1 MTRRNSPFD
10 TSKRP
15 APPPRRRW
23 RLVAALTSILLALV
37 FLGGTYT
44 YRHTCAG
51 RLLPVNNLHRAGGE
65 CVGWVDDG
73 KMDFGSSLA
82 VADMLQR
89 IRQANVDAQAT
100 AAKSGTHVVRIGL
113 VTPLT
118 FAENSARSEP
128 TIVHSL
134 EGTYVAQKRFNSEN
148 KHTQIAVIPMN
159 EGRNQTHWS
168 KLIPGLKAMR
178 DDTEQ
183 PLIGVMGLGVSRQET
198 VKLSEKLAELK
209 IPAVG
214 GVVTAIEGPLLRETS
229 PSNEDYVTALGRYV
243 EAHPELKNAGEVVD
257 LNGTDV
263 GDKNDKYVA
272 RMHSGFVTV
281 FGKRIRWNKSFRGRM
296 KSGAAPPNLFDDI
309 VNSVQYSQNVTWDGH
324 AGTDML
330 LFGGRS
336 RDLPALVKQLAGQ
349 RRGRQNGGDKPL
361 VILAT
366 MSGVASSSEESTYF
380 DHEDLV
386 DGNLTV
392 VLASSSDAGGWRGNN
407 ARPPGFNDFYKA
419 FTDEG
424 PFQEHDLDDG
434 YALGHHDAFMVLA
447 TAVKNASRT
456 AGNSGFVPAIRADTV
471 LERLANMNTEDAA
484 ISGAGGELYYPE
496 QGRGWPCGKYIA
508 LTKITG
514 SGRSSLPPEVT
525 SNDQEDGR
533 AWGCAGP

>member
-1 MTRRNSPFD
+1 MTGKNNPFD
-10 TSKRP
+10 TSTRP
-15 APPPRRRW
+15 GPRPRRRW
-23 RLVAALTSILLALV
+23 RLLAALTAILLVLM
-37 FLGGTYT
+37 FLGGIYT
-44 YRHTCAG
+44 YRHTCAS

-65 CVGWVDDG
+65 CVGWVEDG
-73 KMDFGSSLA
+73 EMDFDSSPA

-100 AAKSGTHVVRIGL
+100 ATKTGTHVVRIGL

-118 FAENSARSEP
+118 SAENSARSEP

-148 KHTQIAVIPMN
+148 KYTQIAVIPMN

-198 VKLSEKLAELK
+198 VELSKKLAELK

-214 GVVTAIEGPLLRETS
+214 GVVTAVEGPLLRETS

-243 EAHPELKNAGEVVD
+243 DARPELKNAGEVID
-257 LNGTDV
+257 LNGQKV
-263 GDKNDKYVA
+263 GDENDVYVA
-272 RMHSGFVTV
+272 RMHSGFSTV
-281 FGKRIRWNKSFRGRM
+281 FRERIRWSKSFRGQM
-296 KSGAAPPNLFDDI
+296 KSGAAPPNLFDDV
-309 VNSVQYSQNVTWDGH
+309 VNSVQYSG
-324 AGTDML
+324 ADML

-336 RDLPALVKQLAGQ
+336 RDLPALVKQLARQ

-366 MSGVASSSEESTYF
+366 MSGVAFRPDEPTYL
-380 DHEDLV
+380 DPQDLA
-386 DGNLTV
+386 DGNLSV
-392 VLASSSDAGGWRGNN
+392 VLASSSDAGGWRGND
-407 ARPPGFNDFYKA
+407 ARPPGFSDFYEA
-419 FTDEG
+419 FTGEG
-424 PFQEHDLDDG
+424 PFREHHLNDG

-447 TAVKNASRT
+447 TAVKNAGRT
-456 AGNSGFVPAIRADTV
+456 AMAGGFVPAIRSDTV
-471 LERLANMNTEDAA
+471 SERLANMNTEDAA
-484 ISGAGGELYYPE
+484 IHGAGGDLYYPQ
-496 QGRGWPCGKYIA
+496 QGGGWPCGKYIA

-514 SGRSSLPPEVT
+514 SGTSSLPPEVT
-525 SNDQEDGR
+525 SNDQGDGR
-533 AWGCAGP
+533 IWACAG